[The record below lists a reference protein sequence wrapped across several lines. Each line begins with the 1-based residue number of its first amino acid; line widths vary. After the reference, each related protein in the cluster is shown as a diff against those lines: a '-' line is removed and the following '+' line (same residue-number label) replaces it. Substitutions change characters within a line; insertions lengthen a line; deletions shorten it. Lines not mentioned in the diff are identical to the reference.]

1 MNESAQNTGLVLPG
15 QEEEA
20 VQTPAIRKP
29 AAKRKTAAKRKAAS
43 RGRQKTRPST
53 KQAVDKSIRKPA
65 KRRRLKTDF
74 SYLQEENPGKVL
86 RLMNNEGGRIQ
97 MAINDGWEPVKG
109 IGTHSVWTPETHR
122 KDADTVAQKTSVVQ
136 IPASKTTDL
145 MHILMMIDKDL
156 FDELERAPIRERVAL
171 TEAALGMGKNNSAG
185 EAAGVTGIETYAPNL
200 PSGGVGFEQQSVELL
215 E

>member
-1 MNESAQNTGLVLPG
+1 MNKDTKSAAPVTPE
-15 QEEEA
+15 QETE
-20 VQTPAIRKP
+20 VKTPAE
-29 AAKRKTAAKRKAAS
+29 KTAAP

-53 KQAVDKSIRKPA
+53 KQAADKSTRKPA

-74 SYLQEENPGKVL
+74 SYLQRENPGKVL

-122 KDADTVAQKTSVVQ
+122 KDADVVAQSTSVIQ

-145 MHILMMIDKDL
+145 MHILMMIDEDS
-156 FDELERAPIRERVAL
+156 FDELERAPIRDRVAS

-185 EAAGVTGIETYAPNL
+185 EAAGVTGIQTYAPNL
-200 PSGGVGFEQQSVELL
+200 PSGGTGFEQQSVELL